1 MASLTLLGYY
11 DIIGAYIFGHFIGY
25 QRAMDIVSPQENQNK
40 KSQIDSQ
47 KRQNI
52 IFGAV
57 LFVGFSA
64 MIMGFFQIYGT
75 IKSPL
80 SGKGDQDSDNTLI
93 NTTSEADQ
101 LVFLKNKDTDQDGL
115 NDYDELNIYE
125 TSPYLAD
132 SDGDDLNDKT
142 ELDSGSDP
150 NCPKGK
156 TCVIT
161 SADGTNTN
169 TSTSTNT
176 AVTTTDISSS
186 ELRATLKE
194 LGAPANIVDAMDDAT
209 LRSVYQE
216 TVADTGIDINDLKN
230 TNSAEPSDS
239 AGQEITVDALQ
250 KLDATQIRQLL
261 VSSGVSESDL
271 NQVDDATLELL
282 YTQALQEGL

>member
-1 MASLTLLGYY
+1 
-11 DIIGAYIFGHFIGY
+11 
-25 QRAMDIVSPQENQNK
+25 MDIVSPQENQNK

-52 IFGAV
+52 IFGTL

-64 MIMGFFQIYGT
+64 MIMGVFQIYGT

-80 SGKGDQDSDNTLI
+80 SGDSDQDNGNNLI
-93 NTTSEADQ
+93 NSTSEYDQ
-101 LVFLKNKDTDQDGL
+101 LVFLKSKDTDQDGL

-132 SDGDDLNDKT
+132 SDGDNISDKD
-142 ELDSGSDP
+142 ELDSGTDP

-161 SADGTNTN
+161 PVANANTNSVTNSSTTTTNISSAD
-169 TSTSTNT
+169 
-176 AVTTTDISSS
+176 
-186 ELRATLKE
+186 LRATLKE
-194 LGAPANIVDAMDDAT
+194 LGAPANIVDSMDDAT

-230 TNSAEPSDS
+230 TNTGVPTDS

-250 KLDATQIRQLL
+250 KLDASQIRQLL

-271 NQVDDATLELL
+271 SQVDDETLVLL

>member
-1 MASLTLLGYY
+1 
-11 DIIGAYIFGHFIGY
+11 
-25 QRAMDIVSPQENQNK
+25 MDIVSPQENQNK

-47 KRQNI
+47 KRQSI

-57 LFVGFSA
+57 LFIGFSA
-64 MIMGFFQIYGT
+64 MILGVFQITGT
-75 IKSPL
+75 IKAPL
-80 SGKGDQDSDNTLI
+80 SGDNSDSTDNSLV
-93 NTTSEADQ
+93 NSTSEDVQ
-101 LVFLKNKDTDQDGL
+101 LVFLKGKDTDQDGL

-132 SDGDDLNDKT
+132 SDGDNITDKD

-161 SADGTNTN
+161 PVAGNTN
-169 TSTSTNT
+169 INSSTNSATVT
-176 AVTTTDISSS
+176 ADISSAD
-186 ELRATLKE
+186 LRATLKE

-209 LRSVYQE
+209 LKSVYQD
-216 TVADTGIDINDLKN
+216 TVTDTGIDINDLKN
-230 TNSAEPSDS
+230 TNTGVPSDS

-261 VSSGVSESDL
+261 ISSGVSESDL
-271 NQVDDATLELL
+271 SQVDDETLLLL